1 MSRSPGRGGPE
12 VEALQ
17 GLLAVEH
24 AATWGWEVAGAE
36 LDGAGRALAREA
48 VAAHRARRDRL
59 QALLRDR
66 GAEPVP
72 ASPAYALPERTD
84 GPTAALRLGLSLEE
98 GTADAQA
105 RALALLEAPALRA
118 AVVPALV
125 EAAVR
130 ATRVRSLLDPDGPLT
145 VAFPGAAGLPQPLPA
160 LPAPPPASPSP
171 SRSDPGRSDGAA
183 APDAL
188 SPR

>member
-1 MSRSPGRGGPE
+1 MSRSPARGGRE
-12 VEALQ
+12 VDALQ

-72 ASPAYALPERTD
+72 ASAAYALPERTD
-84 GPTAALRLGLSLEE
+84 DRAAALRLGLSLEE

-125 EAAVR
+125 GAAVR
-130 ATRVRSLLDPDGPLT
+130 ASRVRALLDPDGPLT
-145 VAFPGAAGLPQPLPA
+145 VPFPGAAGLPQPLPA
-160 LPAPPPASPSP
+160 PPPPADDGSSPQPEGSPSSSRWP
-171 SRSDPGRSDGAA
+171 SPPNS
-183 APDAL
+183 
-188 SPR
+188 